1 MSSSVLL
8 VGRLALLP
16 DFRQGLED
24 GLLVDV
30 GAGVLPDGAQHEQ
43 QAGAEAAQVF
53 LALRENYTGWPIYF
67 GKEICLQRG
76 AKKFFYV

>member
-16 DFRQGLED
+16 DFREGLEY

-53 LALRENYTGWPIYF
+53 LALRDDYTRSFITHND
-67 GKEICLQRG
+67 IQ
-76 AKKFFYV
+76 